1 MCILSTL
8 KDVQYHYQNYK
19 LNIKSDT
26 IAHTLEL
33 LKLRLEQISFKHCQ
47 EVFKNV
53 QTLWKK

>member
-19 LNIKSDT
+19 LNITSDT

-33 LKLRLEQISFKHCQ
+33 LKLILLPHDIKTNFKL
-47 EVFKNV
+47 
-53 QTLWKK
+53 TLKLN